1 MENKN
6 DETGFNLLGE
16 ENSPKEK
23 ESKKNE
29 NQLRSVDIEEVNKNH
44 ENELNM
50 NQSNII
56 NSIGN
61 SEPKVNEDKSN
72 PNIENNKT
80 INKNQDDYIKEEKK
94 LYNEKYLEMKINEI
108 SEEKI
113 ELNKNDII
121 NMNDEELTSIIENIE
136 KEEKNEEHLNNSS
149 KKEIIENE
157 IKVEQDKKEE
167 ENKEEEDKKEII
179 IEKEEIKENQ
189 INEQKEKN
197 KIIQGDFNDK
207 NQEKINEYKNSNYKR
222 LYSVN
227 HFCDY
232 YTGKEW
238 RAGFITQI
246 SNNSLDLFDA
256 TNKSFDNSIFPEQN
270 IIMDDSENI
279 SYFRK
284 YSKPNDYMISGKAS
298 NLKNKLEQFTNFYQ
312 NFSQYFEFCD
322 DYDFYYFL
330 RVTVY
335 YGLDFCMNSY
345 INKNDVETSF
355 RLILVI
361 LNIICEC
368 LKYIDNNL
376 EDFLNYQNEIKND
389 ENKDYVLISKKHAIY
404 SFFDDIYFLIKKIFC
419 NSKEYLEWYK
429 KFEDKINEFN
439 PSIIDDPKTS
449 SISELFLLY
458 EDQKGGNN
466 KYKLMKRTCLPEVY
480 NISHKFNTF
489 DKKIS
494 SCIVAYFVDYF
505 NCIGG
510 YKILFT
516 ILTSIYHNKYNYE
529 TNINI
534 QNSIIDMLYTAKVIT
549 GTFLNFNKK
558 ERNQNEKQIEEVT
571 RMNNYIDNYK
581 DNTDDKAEQESYQP
595 YLNRLFLHLLDLIEQ
610 NEKEKK
616 ILKERMILIDLFK
629 GLSKTQ
635 KLEKNIILITNLNNV
650 IKSVRFNYIY
660 NEIKENNNPDYNE
673 DMLNDKEFKD
683 RNMGIENMTEEY
695 FCQLCKENKIIE
707 LFLDNQKTHEEI
719 IKRLYPLIF
728 IIYSNISKNKNGK
741 RIDSH
746 YIFDSLFQKLKES
759 EQNNESL
766 WKIIL
771 LDIILKISGELI
783 QDDKNYVFELI
794 RKYFKETGIKKTSKV
809 IQLISFMINYTLKCI
824 DTNKIS
830 QNENIPIYDNEKKDD
845 KYGDNADIG
854 KFNEKKFFC
863 LQILINHLVKREIID
878 ELQINNELKISIID
892 TCIDGIIEILK
903 KYNFDENIV
912 KGVFIEIIGGIISS
926 INIVENISLLEKIF
940 NLVNNKNEIIRYCKK
955 ENFLKRLFNELLN
968 YLNNNKDKNEKN
980 NKKEIEKRLDF
991 IFLLL
996 DIDYLED
1003 FKNLFNELT
1012 NFNKTIKEI
1021 FYSKIKKNASNITS
1035 FFKKKICKEILL
1047 EKYNSSI
1054 TNDYISYQLFKELIL
1069 NINKS
1074 ENVFKFVNEKEIIIL
1089 YNNSF
1094 EDIYYYNSLFD
1105 ILVNTTN
1112 KDIKND
1118 VCNFLTTIYLGIR
1131 LNSKEKKYNSIW
1143 DEIIGGI
1150 ITIFKKLNPNN
1161 NKDKNAINNLISLI
1175 KKITEESSKD
1185 GDIINKKEVDDL
1197 FASFNNICKK
1207 EEEKIIDKKEEE
1219 KNNSKKLKK
1228 MKELVKI
1235 FHKET
1240 KEELNKEKN
1249 EEIST
1254 KILLQY
1260 NEEIYDENLD
1270 NGEIQ
1275 DNDLGF
1281 LNVKEKIEKRT
1292 EYCSLYPGESLF
1304 HLRYYISYQFKI
1316 PSKCIQIYIGYKQLN
1331 PDNNPPEKKKKIIA
1345 PIKKKI
1351 NKPSKNKDIEDKN
1364 SIKTDSQKYNLF
1376 NDCINIL
1383 ETFPDLKKNNKRKN
1397 KKEEKENN
1405 VPILII
1411 EKIKNPLNDDKTN
1424 NLKYAIFENKEL
1436 IDILNKYKEKEGINI
1451 WNIINNKKEMSQQE
1465 EEKKIKAINELI
1477 NNNENKNDKQKE
1489 DLLKSLFDFDDSNIY
1504 YMNYILSI
1512 IYNNYLQKKNDKNMI
1527 RKFLNCYIW
1536 KNKLKNIIKEINNIN
1551 IDDMSR
1557 NKYSSINELLAE
1569 KEYEKIILNICKF
1582 LANNNSDD
1590 KETLDLITNK
1600 IFDIF
1605 YNIIKDFISID
1616 FNSFNNRK
1624 EDKIN
1629 FNKIKNI
1636 YNTILND
1643 INDLFENNIKFSLSF
1658 FNLLLNEI
1666 QEENNLKEKFEFCFK
1681 DGIIKNNCSS
1691 FTEKIDKILLVLIK
1705 NKCFEEKNEINNLQK
1720 DIYLYIS
1727 SIFYTKN
1734 NHDKIIEMLR
1744 ELLDNGN
1751 IFEEFNINKYENNLK
1766 IYLNTISEILLI
1778 IYNYIDKDFDF
1789 KSYIFAK
1796 VIPSI
1801 YNPFLKDII
1810 KDSNYHDCFF
1820 GGQCLLLSNYIINI
1834 NSIIYE
1840 QILNYNG
1847 KDIKEYLFN
1856 DIIMYKCNESSS
1868 LNEDSLEENSIK
1880 IVNSLNEVCYLFI
1893 SIIIK
1898 EIDLTKNNLLN
1909 NSNVK
1914 HYLNKINK
1922 YNNLENIKKDVN
1934 NRNEALGWKLEYK
1947 NKNNSEKFIGLKNLG
1962 CTCYMNSLLQVF
1974 YHIIPLRESLLKCD
1988 YKDEKKNSLYEV
2000 QNVFLNL
2007 KYLKRGYY
2015 TPLSFANNYD
2025 NEKLNI
2031 HQQMDVDEFF
2041 SNILNKL
2048 ENRLMN
2054 SENENLIKYFFL
2066 GRFSDTLTFQE
2077 GCNHHRTNIND
2088 FYSIQLQVQNKKN
2101 IYESLDT
2108 LTEGELM
2115 NGDNCIFCPKC
2126 NKKFPALKRQLFR
2139 TLPRVLM
2146 FVLKRFEFNFD
2157 TMTKFKI
2164 NDYYEFPIEL
2174 DMNKYTSE
2182 FNDNKNTQKNNIY
2195 ILKSVI
2201 VHMGNS
2207 EGGHYYAFIKDN
2219 ETQNWYQFNDTL
2231 VTLFDI
2237 NNLKDETF
2245 GGKEEGSNENKLK
2258 SAYLLFYEKIDQT
2271 NCEIF
2276 DKNKA
2281 LNSLINKNEININN
2295 KEKKNEFYLF
2305 DENEHEKEQDKNNN
2319 INIIN
2324 LNYNSSNTNYNKK
2337 SEIRK
2342 KNIIKEI
2349 NQQISLD
2356 YLNEKLFSKEY
2367 QHFTLE
2373 LYINI
2378 LNYID
2383 YKEEILPAYLENL
2396 CNINNEENP
2405 FQNELIIYRT
2415 YRPKGSNLTKYL
2427 KKGKIKIIYII
2438 KKEENKYSD
2447 EEKQEKIIELF
2458 EYILIEFFNI
2468 IIRCNERKYIGCYA
2482 DLIKFLINRYEY
2494 CANFF
2499 LEEFSCYNTIIEYLI
2514 NCPLY
2519 EIKKVIVGIIYYAM
2533 IKSNQEYTD
2542 KNQSEK
2548 KNEEKNNNSNNNIL
2562 KKEKDNNNNNKQTQK
2577 INKKQEQNQK
2587 DIFNDFVI
2595 VNKDNNNKNSHLKSP
2610 ITTHYLDE
2618 INPNK
2623 NKNRKD
2629 IKNQESNDNKIEEDK
2644 KEGDKPL
2651 SDEEYAIKL
2660 QKEYNREV
2668 NYYQKDVL
2676 EKGNKKLLENE
2687 NISPDVLRLIYN
2699 ILYVLKKINPLEN
2712 KNEARFLFAVLLKF
2726 SLISKYTRNFLN
2738 KNVNLSLLLN
2748 YIICK
2753 DCLYNSD
2760 SKAEITNIERGLFEI
2775 SHEIL
2780 NPNPRKSIGG
2790 ERDKFGQYIKLNY
2803 DYMLLCNLMF
2813 YKEKSKEE
2821 VEKSYGGIGTTF
2833 WNADYIIKLIKKA
2846 KTKQDI
2852 NYLSNLIKIKCLNN
2866 KTVFDNILDV
2876 LGYFLESIKDFENS
2890 FYDES
2895 DEENNCDI
2903 YKNYNYN
2910 PNSNSDGLI
2919 LLRSNITI
2927 LFKQIIH
2934 ETRDN
2939 LDDYRIKSILNKL
2952 STLFNKY
2959 KKFYGITI
2967 VIVNIIIDIYEEND
2981 IYINNTKELNG
2992 VLDWLNKYKVPPKY
3006 YDIRGI
3012 KMYRDEELNY
3022 YYQID
3027 SNSKKAFE
3035 QLETKKTNEKIKRI
3049 NIIKDNNTNNIDI
3062 SKLDCDMS
3070 DFKFTIGDQVLY
3082 ENKIYEI
3089 TKCLNELIKIKL
3101 IGNNKQENK
3110 NSNEKNLNKTK
3121 KKKDEKEKTSL
3132 WIETDNYKLRIKKL
3146 INNK

>member
-1 MENKN
+1 M
-6 DETGFNLLGE
+6 
-16 ENSPKEK
+16 
-23 ESKKNE
+23 
-29 NQLRSVDIEEVNKNH
+29 
-44 ENELNM
+44 
-50 NQSNII
+50 
-56 NSIGN
+56 
-61 SEPKVNEDKSN
+61 
-72 PNIENNKT
+72 
-80 INKNQDDYIKEEKK
+80 Y
-94 LYNEKYLEMKINEI
+94 
-108 SEEKI
+108 
-113 ELNKNDII
+113 
-121 NMNDEELTSIIENIE
+121 
-136 KEEKNEEHLNNSS
+136 
-149 KKEIIENE
+149 
-157 IKVEQDKKEE
+157 
-167 ENKEEEDKKEII
+167 
-179 IEKEEIKENQ
+179 
-189 INEQKEKN
+189 
-197 KIIQGDFNDK
+197 
-207 NQEKINEYKNSNYKR
+207 
-222 LYSVN
+222 
-227 HFCDY
+227 
-232 YTGKEW
+232 
-238 RAGFITQI
+238 
-246 SNNSLDLFDA
+246 
-256 TNKSFDNSIFPEQN
+256 
-270 IIMDDSENI
+270 
-279 SYFRK
+279 
-284 YSKPNDYMISGKAS
+284 
-298 NLKNKLEQFTNFYQ
+298 
-312 NFSQYFEFCD
+312 
-322 DYDFYYFL
+322 
-330 RVTVY
+330 
-335 YGLDFCMNSY
+335 
-345 INKNDVETSF
+345 
-355 RLILVI
+355 
-361 LNIICEC
+361 
-368 LKYIDNNL
+368 
-376 EDFLNYQNEIKND
+376 
-389 ENKDYVLISKKHAIY
+389 
-404 SFFDDIYFLIKKIFC
+404 
-419 NSKEYLEWYK
+419 
-429 KFEDKINEFN
+429 
-439 PSIIDDPKTS
+439 
-449 SISELFLLY
+449 
-458 EDQKGGNN
+458 
-466 KYKLMKRTCLPEVY
+466 
-480 NISHKFNTF
+480 
-489 DKKIS
+489 
-494 SCIVAYFVDYF
+494 
-505 NCIGG
+505 
-510 YKILFT
+510 
-516 ILTSIYHNKYNYE
+516 
-529 TNINI
+529 
-534 QNSIIDMLYTAKVIT
+534 
-549 GTFLNFNKK
+549 
-558 ERNQNEKQIEEVT
+558 
-571 RMNNYIDNYK
+571 
-581 DNTDDKAEQESYQP
+581 
-595 YLNRLFLHLLDLIEQ
+595 
-610 NEKEKK
+610 
-616 ILKERMILIDLFK
+616 
-629 GLSKTQ
+629 
-635 KLEKNIILITNLNNV
+635 
-650 IKSVRFNYIY
+650 
-660 NEIKENNNPDYNE
+660 
-673 DMLNDKEFKD
+673 
-683 RNMGIENMTEEY
+683 
-695 FCQLCKENKIIE
+695 
-707 LFLDNQKTHEEI
+707 
-719 IKRLYPLIF
+719 
-728 IIYSNISKNKNGK
+728 
-741 RIDSH
+741 
-746 YIFDSLFQKLKES
+746 
-759 EQNNESL
+759 
-766 WKIIL
+766 
-771 LDIILKISGELI
+771 
-783 QDDKNYVFELI
+783 
-794 RKYFKETGIKKTSKV
+794 
-809 IQLISFMINYTLKCI
+809 
-824 DTNKIS
+824 
-830 QNENIPIYDNEKKDD
+830 
-845 KYGDNADIG
+845 
-854 KFNEKKFFC
+854 
-863 LQILINHLVKREIID
+863 
-878 ELQINNELKISIID
+878 
-892 TCIDGIIEILK
+892 
-903 KYNFDENIV
+903 
-912 KGVFIEIIGGIISS
+912 
-926 INIVENISLLEKIF
+926 
-940 NLVNNKNEIIRYCKK
+940 
-955 ENFLKRLFNELLN
+955 
-968 YLNNNKDKNEKN
+968 
-980 NKKEIEKRLDF
+980 
-991 IFLLL
+991 
-996 DIDYLED
+996 
-1003 FKNLFNELT
+1003 
-1012 NFNKTIKEI
+1012 
-1021 FYSKIKKNASNITS
+1021 
-1035 FFKKKICKEILL
+1035 
-1047 EKYNSSI
+1047 
-1054 TNDYISYQLFKELIL
+1054 
-1069 NINKS
+1069 
-1074 ENVFKFVNEKEIIIL
+1074 
-1089 YNNSF
+1089 
-1094 EDIYYYNSLFD
+1094 
-1105 ILVNTTN
+1105 
-1112 KDIKND
+1112 
-1118 VCNFLTTIYLGIR
+1118 
-1131 LNSKEKKYNSIW
+1131 
-1143 DEIIGGI
+1143 
-1150 ITIFKKLNPNN
+1150 
-1161 NKDKNAINNLISLI
+1161 LI
-1175 KKITEESSKD
+1175 KKITEESNKD
-1185 GDIINKKEVDDL
+1185 GDIITYNRVIDNLFETLKTKKEDPKEKKKDVK
-1197 FASFNNICKK
+1197 NGKK
-1207 EEEKIIDKKEEE
+1207 EA
-1219 KNNSKKLKK
+1219 
-1228 MKELVKI
+1228 
-1235 FHKET
+1235 
-1240 KEELNKEKN
+1240 KEELNRQKN
-1249 EEIST
+1249 EECPIKIRLEYYEFIKNENPGMKKST
-1254 KILLQY
+1254 KMFDIFGV
-1260 NEEIYDENLD
+1260 E
-1270 NGEIQ
+1270 G
-1275 DNDLGF
+1275 
-1281 LNVKEKIEKRT
+1281 KTEKRT
-1292 EYCSLYPGESLF
+1292 NICEIYQEEFFF

-1316 PSKCIQIYIGYKQLN
+1316 PLKCIQIKRI
-1331 PDNNPPEKKKKIIA
+1331 NNQQNASYNSSDK
-1345 PIKKKI
+1345 
-1351 NKPSKNKDIEDKN
+1351 KNKTVDQKN
-1364 SIKTDSQKYNLF
+1364 TIKYNLF
-1376 NDCINIL
+1376 NDCMCL
-1383 ETFPDLKKNNKRKN
+1383 LDVFPDLKQSKK
-1397 KKEEKENN
+1397 KKEEKEENL
-1405 VPILII
+1405 PSFLI
-1411 EKIKNPLNDDKTN
+1411 EKIQNPLNDDKED
-1424 NLKYAIFENKEL
+1424 NLKNQISKNEDISNILKNLLKNKNN
-1436 IDILNKYKEKEGINI
+1436 DFGINI
-1451 WNIINNKKEMSQQE
+1451 RSIISDKKEIDKGKDQEINKLINDIINNPD
-1465 EEKKIKAINELI
+1465 
-1477 NNNENKNDKQKE
+1477 NKNDVEKDVLLN
-1489 DLLKSLFDFDDSNIY
+1489 DLFNFDDSNIF
-1504 YMNYILSI
+1504 YMNHILSL
-1512 IYNNYLQKKNDKNMI
+1512 IYNYLKKNDKTI
-1527 RKFLNCYIW
+1527 IQKFINCNIW
-1536 KNKLKNIIKEINNIN
+1536 RDKIINLTQEININ
-1551 IDDMSR
+1551 NNEDTNK
-1557 NKYSSINELLAE
+1557 NKYSSVNELSE
-1569 KEYEKIILNICKF
+1569 DINYENILLKIYILVVNNI
-1582 LANNNSDD
+1582 SDD
-1590 KETLDLITNK
+1590 NQTLDLIAKK
-1600 IFDIF
+1600 IFDII
-1605 YNIIKDFISID
+1605 YSIINNCLSID
-1616 FNSFNNRK
+1616 FDSFK
-1624 EDKIN
+1624 KQSKDEKDIIN
-1629 FNKIKNI
+1629 VKKI
-1636 YNTILND
+1636 YNNMLTD
-1643 INDLFENNIKFSLSF
+1643 IINLFETNDNYFLSF
-1658 FNLLLNEI
+1658 LKILLSETPTGNT
-1666 QEENNLKEKFEFCFK
+1666 LKEKFEFCFTN
-1681 DGIIKNNCSS
+1681 GVIKSKYP
-1691 FTEKIDKILLVLIK
+1691 FYTDKIEKLLLTLIN
-1705 NKCFEEKNEINNLQK
+1705 NKLFEENNDINKLQK
-1720 DIYLYIS
+1720 NFYLYIC
-1727 SIFYTKN
+1727 SIFYNQKK
-1734 NHDKIIEMLR
+1734 HDSIIQALG
-1744 ELLDNGN
+1744 ELLKKGSL
-1751 IFEEFNINKYENNLK
+1751 FTMFNINKYEYEYNLK
-1766 IYLNTISEILLI
+1766 LYQKTISEILLT
-1778 IYNYIDKDFDF
+1778 IYDYVYKDFDF
-1789 KSYIFAK
+1789 NGYIFEK
-1796 VIPSI
+1796 VIPAI
-1801 YNPFLKDII
+1801 YKPLLKDIKKENNI
-1810 KDSNYHDCFF
+1810 HDCFF
-1820 GGQCLLLSNYIINI
+1820 GGQCLLLTYYILLVDNKIYDQIINW
-1834 NSIIYE
+1834 
-1840 QILNYNG
+1840 NG
-1847 KDIKEYLFN
+1847 KNLKEYLFN
-1856 DIIMYKCNESSS
+1856 DIIMYNCDEKSIS
-1868 LNEDSLEENSIK
+1868 LNDISINEDSIK
-1880 IVNSLNEVCYLFI
+1880 VVNSLNEACNLFI

-1898 EIDLTKNNLLN
+1898 EMDLNQNKQNN
-1909 NSNVK
+1909 
-1914 HYLNKINK
+1914 Y
-1922 YNNLENIKKDVN
+1922 NIKYYLDKLNTFNKLDYKKQLLKDNESIGWNLYFESQN
-1934 NRNEALGWKLEYK
+1934 NNTTTY
-1947 NKNNSEKFIGLKNLG
+1947 IGLRNLG

-2468 IIRCNERKYIGCYA
+2468 IIRCNERKYLGCYA

-2548 KNEEKNNNSNNNIL
+2548 KNEEKNNNSN
-2562 KKEKDNNNNNKQTQK
+2562 

-2852 NYLSNLIKIKCLNN
+2852 NYLSNLMKIKCLNN

-3121 KKKDEKEKTSL
+3121 KKKEEKEKTYL